1 MNATNHPWESIY
13 KREGRVF
20 IDPPLGFKAVVK
32 EFVQH
37 QCHLILDLGCG
48 NGRHT
53 VALAKEG
60 FNTIGLD
67 ISSSGL
73 RLSYAWLGEE
83 GLQAGLVSAD
93 ARNCFPFKAN
103 SFDGLLSTQVIHH
116 ALLSEVRTTI
126 AEIWRVLTNGGVA
139 FVTVAGRKQEG
150 EAYEEVE
157 PGTYIPL
164 GGTEKGLPHHIFTE
178 EELRLE
184 FKMFQIREISQRDE
198 GRVIALWIAK
208 IVQGT

>member
-20 IDPPLGFKAVVK
+20 TDPPPGFKAVLK
-32 EFVQH
+32 EFTRHHCQ
-37 QCHLILDLGCG
+37 LILDLGCG

-53 VALAKEG
+53 VALTKEG

-73 RLSYAWLGEE
+73 RLSSEWLGEE
-83 GLQAGLVSAD
+83 GLQAGLVNAD
-93 ARNCFPFKAN
+93 ARNFFPFKAN

-126 AEIWRVLTNGGVA
+126 AEIWRVLAEDGIA
-139 FVTVAGRKQEG
+139 FVTVAGRK
-150 EAYEEVE
+150 
-157 PGTYIPL
+157 
-164 GGTEKGLPHHIFTE
+164 
-178 EELRLE
+178 
-184 FKMFQIREISQRDE
+184 
-198 GRVIALWIAK
+198 
-208 IVQGT
+208 